1 MSASPVHACLAM
13 AHADRG
19 AELTMLRVRMQ
30 IAIVDNSRPLATR
43 SDPRCIMSVVDST
56 LFLVESPRNRD
67 SQEKGPTSTAT
78 ATATATATTNTQT
91 FTQPSCHSMVPQ
103 HHHHLTKF
111 AFLLSSAR
119 SEGSDVEP
127 VVGLN
132 HDIQMAAC
140 FSSSC
145 RIKPLIA
152 DTKVEQSVP
161 CIASS
166 SLSMHGG
173 TKATPLQGGEEGIAI
188 TKESLLDKAALN
200 MATPFFTTPTTATYT
215 AKTILMNIITTFE
228 TLIDSR
234 LRSVASQIVLN
245 SRTSV
250 GENKYSKILL
260 RLLSPSLRP
269 VRVATVIT
277 RFMTIPENEND
288 RNELQLTTTSNSFE
302 EMMLSITLSFKVVL
316 DIKVFGE
323 VSTIELS
330 CPVTISG
337 TFDIHDTD
345 GLLTSVDIVF
355 DTDHLL
361 RAMIDQARLVVK
373 LAVTKAAAT
382 SVNVVK
388 LYNAKREPKTKT
400 TSPISKKTITADF
413 SGAASA
419 MSLNSLTTNSLLGS
433 SVLLETLTSLD
444 SKALGS
450 LFSSFSTISK
460 QQQQQQQQQHQLQMR
475 SGSAVA
481 VEKGVLRESSYGLRT
496 NTGQRKN
503 SNSSPTISTT
513 NATFDLKNDTAATNS
528 GNITTVRF
536 QLSKIPSPSTTPI
549 TCNLTTCHE
558 EHVSSTSTSTQPSL
572 LQQPHSHQQR
582 ETSNGNVHAGLFSWL
597 QNDSMFLTDD
607 KIEEA
612 NGADVKRELARS
624 LVPMPLRFFR
634 AATDAGDL
642 RYNG

>member
-1 MSASPVHACLAM
+1 M

-19 AELTMLRVRMQ
+19 AELTIRCGCGCKSPSWIIHARWQRGQ
-30 IAIVDNSRPLATR
+30 IRDEVQRIVAPTEF
-43 SDPRCIMSVVDST
+43 MSVVDPT

-67 SQEKGPTSTAT
+67 SQEKGPTS
-78 ATATATATTNTQT
+78 TATATTNTQT

-173 TKATPLQGGEEGIAI
+173 TKATPLQGGEEGITI

-234 LRSVASQIVLN
+234 LRSVASQIVLH

-288 RNELQLTTTSNSFE
+288 RNELQLTTTSSSFE
-302 EMMLSITLSFKVVL
+302 ETMLSITLSFKVVL

-400 TSPISKKTITADF
+400 TSPISKKTITTDF

-460 QQQQQQQQQHQLQMR
+460 QQQQQQQQHQLQMR

-503 SNSSPTISTT
+503 SNSSPTISTA
-513 NATFDLKNDTAATNS
+513 NATFDLKNDTAVTNS

-549 TCNLTTCHE
+549 TCNLTTCHQ

-612 NGADVKRELARS
+612 NVADVKRELARS
-624 LVPMPLRFFR
+624 LVPMTLQFFT

-642 RYNG
+642 RYHG

>member
-1 MSASPVHACLAM
+1 MPQH
-13 AHADRG
+13 
-19 AELTMLRVRMQ
+19 
-30 IAIVDNSRPLATR
+30 RP
-43 SDPRCIMSVVDST
+43 
-56 LFLVESPRNRD
+56 
-67 SQEKGPTSTAT
+67 
-78 ATATATATTNTQT
+78 
-91 FTQPSCHSMVPQ
+91 PQ
-103 HHHHLTKF
+103 HHYHLTKF

-145 RIKPLIA
+145 RIIKPLDLIA

-173 TKATPLQGGEEGIAI
+173 TKATPLQGGEEGITI

-200 MATPFFTTPTTATYT
+200 MATPFFTTPATATYT
-215 AKTILMNIITTFE
+215 AKTILKNIVTTFE

-260 RLLSPSLRP
+260 RLLNPSLRP

-302 EMMLSITLSFKVVL
+302 ETMLSIPLSFKVVL
-316 DIKVFGE
+316 DVKVFGE

-345 GLLTSVDIVF
+345 GLLTSVDIIF

-373 LAVTKAAAT
+373 LAITKTAAT

-388 LYNAKREPKTKT
+388 LYNAKREPKSKT
-400 TSPISKKTITADF
+400 TSPISKNTITTDF
-413 SGAASA
+413 FGDASA

-433 SVLLETLTSLD
+433 SVLLEPLTSLD

-460 QQQQQQQQQHQLQMR
+460 LLLLLLQMR

-481 VEKGVLRESSYGLRT
+481 VEKGVLRESSYGLQK

-503 SNSSPTISTT
+503 SNSSPTTSTA
-513 NATFDLKNDTAATNS
+513 NATFDLKNETAATNS
-528 GNITTVRF
+528 GNISTVRF
-536 QLSKIPSPSTTPI
+536 QLSKIPSPSTTTI

-612 NGADVKRELARS
+612 NVADVKRELARS
-624 LVPMPLRFFR
+624 LLPMPLRFFT

-642 RYNG
+642 RYHG

>member
-1 MSASPVHACLAM
+1 M
-13 AHADRG
+13 
-19 AELTMLRVRMQ
+19 
-30 IAIVDNSRPLATR
+30 
-43 SDPRCIMSVVDST
+43 
-56 LFLVESPRNRD
+56 
-67 SQEKGPTSTAT
+67 
-78 ATATATATTNTQT
+78 
-91 FTQPSCHSMVPQ
+91 
-103 HHHHLTKF
+103 
-111 AFLLSSAR
+111 
-119 SEGSDVEP
+119 
-127 VVGLN
+127 
-132 HDIQMAAC
+132 
-140 FSSSC
+140 
-145 RIKPLIA
+145 
-152 DTKVEQSVP
+152 EQSVP

-173 TKATPLQGGEEGIAI
+173 TKATPLQGEEEGITI

-200 MATPFFTTPTTATYT
+200 MATPFFTTPATATYT
-215 AKTILMNIITTFE
+215 AKTILKNIVTTFE

-245 SRTSV
+245 SRTSI
-250 GENKYSKILL
+250 GENKCSKMLL
-260 RLLSPSLRP
+260 RLLNPSLRP

-288 RNELQLTTTSNSFE
+288 RNELHLTTTSNSFE
-302 EMMLSITLSFKVVL
+302 ETMLSIPLSFKVVL

-373 LAVTKAAAT
+373 LAITKTAAT

-388 LYNAKREPKTKT
+388 LYNAKREPKSKT
-400 TSPISKKTITADF
+400 TSPISKNTITTDF
-413 SGAASA
+413 FGAASA

-433 SVLLETLTSLD
+433 SVLLESLTSLD

-460 QQQQQQQQQHQLQMR
+460 QQQQQQQHQLQMR

-481 VEKGVLRESSYGLRT
+481 VEKGVLRESSYGLRK

-503 SNSSPTISTT
+503 SNSSPTTSTA
-513 NATFDLKNDTAATNS
+513 NATFDLKNETAATNS
-528 GNITTVRF
+528 GNISTVRF
-536 QLSKIPSPSTTPI
+536 QLSKIPSPSTTTI

-612 NGADVKRELARS
+612 NVADVKRELARS
-624 LVPMPLRFFR
+624 LLPMPLRFFT
-634 AATDAGDL
+634 AATDAVDL
-642 RYNG
+642 RYHG